1 MRIAHL
7 TFSMSGGAGRVA
19 VALANSQ
26 ASLGHQSRVISLL
39 EYGLKENWNKFPTLS
54 IAAGLDNFVFAKKN
68 KKTLVTLAR
77 SKQSQIG
84 LLQDLDLAQVDVLNF
99 HWIEGVTTL
108 PQISEILKGWSG
120 RIFWTLHDMRPFTGA
135 CHYSHNCENYK
146 SDCGNCPILR
156 KPFRNLS
163 KEDINVRERILK
175 SLEISFIAPSVW
187 MFKKAEESRLLAQER
202 ITLIENPI
210 NPLFLNWEPSKD
222 ERSGSLFIAADLD
235 DKIKGF
241 AEIQELAIKHPE
253 LKLSAI
259 GKKASR
265 QETNGARYLGKL
277 TPSETAT
284 ALRSA
289 EYLIVN
295 SLAENA
301 PLVIAEA
308 AASGVVP
315 ILPRGLK
322 SCVSTGLQPY
332 CLYFDNPSEI
342 PKLQSQTDKSTL
354 KTLSLEL
361 REAARHVHSPEQIAR
376 RYLDIYT

>member
-1 MRIAHL
+1 
-7 TFSMSGGAGRVA
+7 
-19 VALANSQ
+19 
-26 ASLGHQSRVISLL
+26 
-39 EYGLKENWNKFPTLS
+39 
-54 IAAGLDNFVFAKKN
+54 
-68 KKTLVTLAR
+68 
-77 SKQSQIG
+77 
-84 LLQDLDLAQVDVLNF
+84 
-99 HWIEGVTTL
+99 
-108 PQISEILKGWSG
+108 
-120 RIFWTLHDMRPFTGA
+120 
-135 CHYSHNCENYK
+135 
-146 SDCGNCPILR
+146 
-156 KPFRNLS
+156 
-163 KEDINVRERILK
+163 
-175 SLEISFIAPSVW
+175 